1 MSPRAAPQRN
11 WKLIGMWMVFLLIF
25 IAELLFYTWSRVQCV
40 QIGYEITKQNAI
52 NRKRTT
58 LQNNLKIELARLKS
72 PERISKIATAQL
84 GLVMPKSNQTI
95 IMP

>member
-1 MSPRAAPQRN
+1 MASKKAPQRN
-11 WKLIGMWMVFLLIF
+11 WKLIGMWMGFLLLF

-40 QIGYEITKQNAI
+40 QIGYEITQQSAI

-72 PERISKIATAQL
+72 PERISKIATGQL

-95 IMP
+95 VLP